1 MCIVESIIDNANEK
15 SDKASE
21 RTKKKSDKSREKRT
35 NCGKKSKAARWE
47 ISMMGKCETLLF
59 YYSEIHTR
67 NEVRENMIRAIKFL
81 RG

>member
-1 MCIVESIIDNANEK
+1 MRNQTRRVRERKKIILQEQ
-15 SDKASE
+15 
-21 RTKKKSDKSREKRT
+21 KKGT
-35 NCGKKSKAARWE
+35 NGCKKSKAARWE